1 MSEELNRLSAG
12 DAAARIAAGQAT
24 SAALVSDCFDRIAE
38 REERIGAW
46 QYLDRDAALAEA
58 RARDAAA
65 ARGPLH
71 GIPVAVKDLID
82 TADMPTTYGS
92 PIYADHRPA
101 KDAACVSA
109 VRAAGGV
116 VLGKTVTTEFAT
128 FKPGKTANPRNPQH
142 TPGGSSS
149 GSAAAVADWMA
160 PLAFGTQTAGSV
172 IRPAAFCGIV
182 GYKASHGLHDI
193 RGIKLLSETLDTLGF
208 FARSVEDVSLF
219 ASAIGGR
226 PRPDLALDR
235 PPRIGLCR
243 TPQWAA
249 ALQPTRLLIEGVAK
263 QLAAAGAEML
273 QGELPLDFSPL
284 VEAQVDIMGYEAARN
299 LATERRKH
307 SDLLSPALQK
317 LLETG
322 AACPKAR
329 YRDAR
334 FIAQH
339 CRDMLDD
346 VMGKCDVLLAPA
358 APAEAPKGLEATGD
372 PVFNRMWTLLHTPCL
387 TLPAGTGP
395 MGLPLGVQLI
405 ARIGD
410 DERLLRVANW
420 VETRLAGSR

>member
-1 MSEELNRLSAG
+1 MNGELNRLSAG
-12 DAAARIAAGQAT
+12 DAAARIAAGRTT
-24 SAALVSDCFDRIAE
+24 SVQLVSDCLARIAA
-38 REERIGAW
+38 RENRIGAW
-46 QYLDRDAALAEA
+46 QHLDREAVLTEAA
-58 RARDAAA
+58 ARDAVPAQGA
-65 ARGPLH
+65 LH
-71 GIPVAVKDLID
+71 GLPVAVKDLID
-82 TADMPTTYGS
+82 TADMPTAYGS
-92 PIYADHRPA
+92 PIYAGHRPA
-101 KDAACVSA
+101 ADAACVAA
-109 VRAAGGV
+109 VRASGGV

-128 FKPGKTANPRNPQH
+128 FKPGKTANPRNPTH

-172 IRPAAFCGIV
+172 IRPAAYCGIV
-182 GYKASHGLHDI
+182 GYKGSHGLHDI
-193 RGIKLLSETLDTLGF
+193 TGIKLLSETLDTLGF
-208 FARSVEDVSLF
+208 FARSVEDVALF
-219 ASAIGGR
+219 SAAVAGR
-226 PRPDLALDR
+226 PRPDLDLDR

-249 ALQPTRLLIEGVAK
+249 ALQPTRLIVEGVAK
-263 QLAAAGAEML
+263 QLAAAGADVLE
-273 QGELPLDFSPL
+273 GDLPLDFTPL
-284 VEAQVDIMGYEAARN
+284 VDAQIDIMGYEAARN

-307 SDLLSPALQK
+307 GDMLSPSLQR
-317 LLETG
+317 LLEG
-322 AACPKAR
+322 GEACPRDR

-339 CRDMLDD
+339 CRDMLND
-346 VMGKCDVLLAPA
+346 VIGTCDVLLAPA

-395 MGLPLGVQLI
+395 MGLPIGVQII

-410 DERLLRVANW
+410 DERLLRVARW